1 MNAFAWIV
9 LLLGIFAVYAI
20 MFGLLRPRRILR
32 ALRRLLLFLLGFG
45 IAIAMLTALL
55 FRD

>member
-1 MNAFAWIV
+1 VNAFAWIV